1 MKYEREQLEF
11 ELIEWKRVAN
21 TRLCYHTVFSGL
33 QKIWD
38 KTWKTTTM
46 KETVQLLFKAAASQE
61 AHLLDENQQ
70 RITDFFDPI
79 DFGSIDN
86 DEWMKYLYVNVWKWM
101 Y

>member
-1 MKYEREQLEF
+1 
-11 ELIEWKRVAN
+11 
-21 TRLCYHTVFSGL
+21 
-33 QKIWD
+33 
-38 KTWKTTTM
+38 M

-86 DEWMKYLYVNVWKWM
+86 DE
-101 Y
+101 